1 LKGVILGYIE
11 SNLVPGEAVLYRTRL
26 HWIVLIWPLLAGL
39 LLAGMGLAFVV
50 GGFETSAKGGWYPG
64 MNIVGLVLLVG
75 AAVLVGVGV
84 IRKNSTE
91 VVVSNKRVLIKTGL
105 IARKSIEVLLSKV
118 ESIGV
123 DESFLGR
130 MLGYG
135 SVTIR
140 GTGGTFET
148 FSRIAHPNEFRKQV
162 QQQIGTDETR

>member
-1 LKGVILGYIE
+1 MGYIE
-11 SNLVPGEAVLYRTRL
+11 SNLVPGETVLYRTRL

-162 QQQIGTDETR
+162 QQQIGADETR